1 MAPKVFKERGPNP
14 LSVMAIFHPFLK
26 IKRKKSPVHNFTV
39 LIPTHLQTSLT
50 LKSEATGQE
59 SSARPTYPH
68 RTGSEREP
76 AHLPP
81 PHGLREGA
89 CAHSDILSISS
100 VQSSVESDSLQPKGL
115 QHATLPCPSPT
126 PGAYSNSCSSSRWCL
141 LTISSSVIPFSSHL
155 QSSVSIRVFSN
166 ESVLRIRWPEYWSF
180 SFSISLS
187 SEYSGLISFKIDWFD
202 LLAIQGTLKSLP

>member
-126 PGAYSNSCSSSRWCL
+126 PGAYSNSCS
-141 LTISSSVIPFSSHL
+141 
-155 QSSVSIRVFSN
+155 
-166 ESVLRIRWPEYWSF
+166 
-180 SFSISLS
+180 LS
-187 SEYSGLISFKIDWFD
+187 W
-202 LLAIQGTLKSLP
+202 

>member
-26 IKRKKSPVHNFTV
+26 IKRKKSPLHNFTV

-76 AHLPP
+76 VLTVTFYQ
-81 PHGLREGA
+81 
-89 CAHSDILSISS
+89 S
-100 VQSSVESDSLQPKGL
+100 VQFSHQSSLTLCTPKDCSTPRFPVHHQLQELTQTHVHWVGGAIQPFHPL
-115 QHATLPCPSPT
+115 SSPSPT
-126 PGAYSNSCSSSRWCL
+126 FNLCHYHSLFQWVSSSHQVARVL
-141 LTISSSVIPFSSHL
+141 EFQL
-155 QSSVSIRVFSN
+155 QHQ
-166 ESVLRIRWPEYWSF
+166 SF
-180 SFSISLS
+180 QWIFRTDFL
-187 SEYSGLISFKIDWFD
+187 
-202 LLAIQGTLKSLP
+202 

>member
-115 QHATLPCPSPT
+115 QHTRLLCPSPT
-126 PGAYSNSCSSSRWCL
+126 SGACSNSCPWVSDA
-141 LTISSSVIPFSSHL
+141 IQPSH
-155 QSSVSIRVFSN
+155 
-166 ESVLRIRWPEYWSF
+166 P
-180 SFSISLS
+180 LS
-187 SEYSGLISFKIDWFD
+187 SPSPPALNLSQHQGLFQWVSSLHQVAKVLEFQLQHQSFQWIFRTD
-202 LLAIQGTLKSLP
+202 LL

>member
-26 IKRKKSPVHNFTV
+26 IKRKKSPLHNFTV

-76 AHLPP
+76 VLTVTFYQSVQFSHQSSLTLCTPKDCSTPRFPVHHQLQELTQTHVHHQSVMPSNHLILCRPFLLPP
-81 PHGLREGA
+81 
-89 CAHSDILSISS
+89 SIF
-100 VQSSVESDSLQPKGL
+100 P
-115 QHATLPCPSPT
+115 
-126 PGAYSNSCSSSRWCL
+126 
-141 LTISSSVIPFSSHL
+141 
-155 QSSVSIRVFSN
+155 SIRVFSN
-166 ESVLRIRWPEYWSF
+166 
-180 SFSISLS
+180 
-187 SEYSGLISFKIDWFD
+187 
-202 LLAIQGTLKSLP
+202 